1 MMGIRIFWQYH
12 AVEWRVP
19 TIFCQYHAVKWWV
32 PKSSGSTMQLNDGYL
47 QTSVSTMHLP
57 HIIDLPRS
65 EQKWPTPVCCCH
77 FAERTVSSYF
87 TDQLC
92 AWVWI
97 VKQQLLLMNAV
108 TCTVWRYIEFTS
120 KGTLFLISFFYFS
133 VRKLGCLYASL
144 THCCWSCLLL
154 IFCTCHPRCEWSR
167 WAGIKEPALLLRHS
181 LFTLWF
187 VCI

>member
-1 MMGIRIFWQYH
+1 MMGTYKLLSVPCICRILLIFLGANRSDLH
-12 AVEWRVP
+12 LSAAVISPNERYQATLL
-19 TIFCQYHAVKWWV
+19 TI
-32 PKSSGSTMQLNDGYL
+32 
-47 QTSVSTMHLP
+47 
-57 HIIDLPRS
+57 
-65 EQKWPTPVCCCH
+65 
-77 FAERTVSSYF
+77 
-87 TDQLC
+87 QLC

-108 TCTVWRYIEFTS
+108 TCTVWRYVEFTS

-154 IFCTCHPRCEWSR
+154 IFCTSHPRCEWSR